1 MLCGHATGVVK
12 TEENMVKLL
21 SENIKDEIFDLF
33 ESSEKEINI
42 ISPFIGIQ
50 TAKEIVKI
58 IKEKNINVTLIT
70 RFNRSDFYSKAS
82 SLEAL
87 NLLSDNNVKILAV
100 KKLHTKLYII
110 DTDSM
115 ILGSSNF
122 TTGGFLTNIELNV
135 LFQNENNDCNEIIGT
150 GIAYFNEFKTNIPND
165 YVVTK
170 ERILNEI
177 EILKT
182 IPRQKEITRFDERFN
197 FGFEFENLSKVI
209 SRPDMIESCFS
220 ENLITNSTAWLK
232 FEGFSDERRKKGD
245 TIIEKELEEG
255 KYKTYFATK
264 PSGFKTGDLVF
275 LGVASYNLDN
285 KPTIMIYGYG
295 TVKQWQKN
303 QIASQEEKNKNPD
316 RNRWPY
322 YIYFENIKYI
332 HDEACKC
339 IPISDLYENIGA
351 DAFPNSVGTNRDVH
365 GMHYQREKLRITDKA
380 KNYLLSELSKRNCI

>member
-1 MLCGHATGVVK
+1 MLCSHATGVVK
-12 TEENMVKLL
+12 MKENMVKLL

-150 GIAYFNEFKTNIPND
+150 GIAYFNEFKTSIPLP
-165 YVVTK
+165 YK
-170 ERILNEI
+170 RG
-177 EILKT
+177 
-182 IPRQKEITRFDERFN
+182 
-197 FGFEFENLSKVI
+197 GFFLS
-209 SRPDMIESCFS
+209 
-220 ENLITNSTAWLK
+220 
-232 FEGFSDERRKKGD
+232 
-245 TIIEKELEEG
+245 
-255 KYKTYFATK
+255 
-264 PSGFKTGDLVF
+264 
-275 LGVASYNLDN
+275 
-285 KPTIMIYGYG
+285 
-295 TVKQWQKN
+295 
-303 QIASQEEKNKNPD
+303 
-316 RNRWPY
+316 
-322 YIYFENIKYI
+322 
-332 HDEACKC
+332 
-339 IPISDLYENIGA
+339 
-351 DAFPNSVGTNRDVH
+351 
-365 GMHYQREKLRITDKA
+365 
-380 KNYLLSELSKRNCI
+380 